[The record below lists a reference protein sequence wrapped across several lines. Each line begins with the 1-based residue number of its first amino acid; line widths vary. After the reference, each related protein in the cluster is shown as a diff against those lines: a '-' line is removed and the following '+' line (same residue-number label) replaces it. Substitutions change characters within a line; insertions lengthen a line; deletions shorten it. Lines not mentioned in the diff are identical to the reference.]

1 MAATKIVGSKTRL
14 AAAALAAAAVLAGCA
29 TTDPSRGYEPD
40 RTPGAVACAHGGSLM
55 VRYELFFGGTRQDE
69 SPIAEEEWL
78 AFLDAEVTPR
88 FPDGLTAIDVYGQ
101 WRRPD
106 GIIARLPTR
115 ELLIWAPATAE
126 NDRKLEEIRTAF
138 NTRFEQLS
146 VMRVDGGEDCV
157 SF

>member
-1 MAATKIVGSKTRL
+1 MA
-14 AAAALAAAAVLAGCA
+14 
-29 TTDPSRGYEPD
+29 
-40 RTPGAVACAHGGSLM
+40 
-55 VRYELFFGGTRQDE
+55 RYELFFGATHQGGELIT
-69 SPIAEEEWL
+69 EEQWL

-126 NDRKLEEIRTAF
+126 NDRKLEEIRAAF
-138 NTRFEQLS
+138 NTQFDQFS